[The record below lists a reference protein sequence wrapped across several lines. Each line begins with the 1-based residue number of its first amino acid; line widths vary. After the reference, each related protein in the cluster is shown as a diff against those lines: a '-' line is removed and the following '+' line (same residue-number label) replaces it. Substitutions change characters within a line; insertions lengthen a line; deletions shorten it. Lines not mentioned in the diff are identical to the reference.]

1 VKEVHLAS
9 MESEVDEVTTQ
20 MTVGPPKHQ
29 ATVPVEARKVLGIN
43 QLDEGEKAIV
53 EATLKVQKI
62 ETSD

>member
-1 VKEVHLAS
+1 

-43 QLDEGEKAIV
+43 ELDEGEKAIV